1 MNRPSILFVHNRYQ
15 EAGGED
21 SVLEAESNLLEANG
35 LRVGRLLFDN
45 RDLSEKRSKR
55 EDLSLA
61 IGTVWSQPARR
72 RLRDAIAEH
81 RPDVVH
87 FHNTLP
93 LVSPAGYS
101 VCHENGAAV
110 VQTLHNY
117 RLVCPNGLLYRDG
130 KVCEDCLG
138 KSLTLPAIQHS
149 CYRGSKLQTATVSTM
164 LAFHRLR
171 GTYRKDVDVY
181 ISPSEFLK
189 RKLVAGGLDGD
200 SIAVKPNFVAPDPG
214 PGERGG
220 DYALFVG
227 RLTQSKGVD
236 VLLRA
241 YAQNSDLPPLHI
253 AGDGDMAP
261 DVRRASEA
269 DPRITYR
276 GRLDREGVSEAM
288 GRAACLVFPSVWYE
302 NFPVTL
308 VEAFARGLPVLASRL
323 GAPAEIVAE
332 GRTGRLFR
340 ADDANDLA
348 VQLKSMAGDKHW
360 LAGASQACRDEYL
373 SKYTGDRNF
382 EQLMQIYERAIAAAR
397 EAVPA
402 SEHRTPVVVP

>member
-1 MNRPSILFVHNRYQ
+1 MNRPSVLFVHNRYQ

-21 SVLEAESNLLEANG
+21 SVLEAESNLLEAHG

-45 RDLSEKRSKR
+45 RDLADKRSKR
-55 EDLSLA
+55 EDVALA
-61 IGTVWSQPARR
+61 VGTVWSQPARQ

-93 LVSPAGYS
+93 LVSPAAYS

-138 KSLTLPAIQHS
+138 KSLTLPALQHA

-181 ISPSEFLK
+181 IAPSEFLK
-189 RKLVAGGLDGD
+189 RKLVAGGLDPER
-200 SIAVKPNFVAPDPG
+200 IAIKPNFVAPDPG
-214 PGERGG
+214 PGEGG
-220 DYALFVG
+220 GGYALFVG

-241 YAQNSDLPPLHI
+241 YEQSSDLPPLHI

-261 DVRRASEA
+261 DVRRAAEV

-276 GRLDREGVSEAM
+276 GRLDREGVAEAM
-288 GRAACLVFPSVWYE
+288 GHAACLVFPSVWYE

-332 GRTGRLFR
+332 GCTGRLFK
-340 ADDANDLA
+340 AGDAHDLA
-348 VQLKSMAGDKHW
+348 VQMKGLFDDRQW

-373 SKYTGDRNF
+373 SNYTGDRNF
-382 EQLMQIYERAIAAAR
+382 AQLMQIYERAIAASR
-397 EAVPA
+397 EGVPLSEQRSPVAV
-402 SEHRTPVVVP
+402 R